1 MQCLCD
7 LADFA
12 TEVAGKLQVQLRF
25 PQTLQA
31 ETEVELMEL
40 MELLELV
47 ELVELQ
53 GSPSCEKKPP
63 LQLQS
68 VDHAESCHRL

>member
-1 MQCLCD
+1 M
-7 LADFA
+7 
-12 TEVAGKLQVQLRF
+12 QLRF

-40 MELLELV
+40 LELL

-53 GSPSCEKKPP
+53 GSPSCLKTT
-63 LQLQS
+63 
-68 VDHAESCHRL
+68 VAVAIR

>member
-1 MQCLCD
+1 MLMQCLCD

-31 ETEVELMEL
+31 ETEVEL

>member
-1 MQCLCD
+1 MLMQCLCD

-47 ELVELQ
+47 ELQ